1 MARKRKKAADAVT
14 APPDKAFPFEKLPP
28 ELRNMVY
35 EYYLVTPRQVLITRR
50 RQRQIGCFGAKGPF
64 KLYSLAVADGT
75 VLRRATAKNKS
86 LLGFTGS
93 SLLRVNKTIH
103 KETESMLYGANRFLL
118 TGNVT
123 AMQFLQ
129 ELGPRV
135 PLLRQISLEFS
146 TLSSM
151 DRIKPL
157 FDKLRSADDKLETL
171 EVVIQH
177 SSLDE
182 YRDVFSFR
190 RLIQGYIG
198 EGSWP
203 EKLARFHAFRFA
215 EHIHRH
221 QHRLGDTPSA
231 FKYEV
236 LAEIKTR
243 VGEELF
249 GDRVT
254 M

>member
-1 MARKRKKAADAVT
+1 
-14 APPDKAFPFEKLPP
+14 
-28 ELRNMVY
+28 MVY
-35 EYYLVTPRQVLITRR
+35 EYYLVVPRQVLITRR
-50 RQRQIGCFGAKGPF
+50 RQRQNDTIGAKEPF

-103 KETESMLYGANRFLL
+103 EEAKSMLYGANRFLF
-118 TGNVT
+118 TRNVT

-135 PLLRQISLEFS
+135 SFLRHISLEPY
-146 TLSSM
+146 TLNSM

-157 FDKLRSADDKLETL
+157 FEKLRSANDKLETL
-171 EVVIQH
+171 EVVIRP
-177 SSLDE
+177 SLQYE
-182 YRDVFSFR
+182 YRDAVLFR
-190 RLIQGYIG
+190 QLIQCYIG
-198 EGSWP
+198 EGSWA
-203 EKLARFHAFRFA
+203 EKLARFNAFRFA

-221 QHRLGDTPSA
+221 HHRFEDAPTA

-236 LAEIKTR
+236 LAETKTR

-249 GDRVT
+249 GK
-254 M
+254 

>member
-50 RQRQIGCFGAKGPF
+50 RQRESSGAKGPF

-103 KETESMLYGANRFLL
+103 QETESMLYGANRFLL

-135 PLLRQISLEFS
+135 PLLRHISFEFS

-157 FDKLRSADDKLETL
+157 LGKLRSANDKLETL
-171 EVVIQH
+171 EVVTQH
-177 SSLDE
+177 SSLDK

-190 RLIQGYIG
+190 QLILCYIG
-198 EGSWP
+198 EGSWA

-221 QHRLGDTPSA
+221 QHRLGGGPSA
-231 FKYEV
+231 SKYEV

-249 GDRVT
+249 GDRAT